1 MEGRAGTGT
10 KGFPS
15 RAVWTLCALPF
26 LLPALGCATARESI
40 QECKQSAYAYCAK
53 KAGAK
58 DPAATGW
65 GAQGAARE
73 LAYQQCLDTQLAAC
87 GAP

>member
-1 MEGRAGTGT
+1 MGAL
-10 KGFPS
+10 
-15 RAVWTLCALPF
+15 LCALPF
-26 LLPALGCATARESI
+26 LLAVLGCATARETV
-40 QECKQSAYAYCAK
+40 QECKKSAYTYCAK
-53 KAGAK
+53 QAGAK
-58 DPAATGW
+58 DPKAVGW

>member
-1 MEGRAGTGT
+1 MGV
-10 KGFPS
+10 PS
-15 RAVWTLCALPF
+15 TRSWILWGLPF
-26 LLPALGCATARESI
+26 LLAQLGCATARETV
-40 QECKQSAYAYCAK
+40 QECKQSAYAFCAK
-53 KAGAK
+53 KAGAQA
-58 DPAATGW
+58 PASGTW